1 MKLAT
6 HCYAVTGLYFV
17 PPWNVNAGFVV
28 GSQNTL
34 IVDSGSNSVSAQT
47 IYGYANSIKPEN
59 ELLLINTEKHL
70 DHIGGNG
77 YFSEKGITIYG
88 HSSINRNQNEFS
100 IMLDDIN
107 LGISNTVRR
116 NKREGT
122 IGFNNTIIVNPD
134 KKFDREFE
142 IDLGGICV
150 QVILTP
156 GHTKSNISV
165 FQESEKVV
173 YCGDCILPEF
183 IPNLEE
189 GNVPEWKLWLESLT
203 KIQSLD
209 PEFVVPGHGN
219 VIAGKPNIESEIE
232 RIRQIITTA
241 IKNNRAPTTIL

>member
-1 MKLAT
+1 MKLT
-6 HCYAVTGLYFV
+6 NNCYAVTGLYFV

-28 GSQNTL
+28 GKQNTL
-34 IVDSGSNSVSAQT
+34 IVDSGSNLVSAQT
-47 IYGYANSIKPEN
+47 IYGYANSVRPEN

-77 YFSEKGITIYG
+77 YFSEKGVSIYG

-100 IMLDDIN
+100 VMLDEIN

-116 NKREGT
+116 NNREEE
-122 IGFNNTIIVNPD
+122 IGFKNTIIVNPD
-134 KKFDREFE
+134 KKFDHEFK

-165 FQESEKVV
+165 FQESEKVI

-189 GNVPEWKLWLESLT
+189 GNIPEWKLWLESLI

-209 PEFVVPGHGN
+209 PEIVVPGHGN

-232 RIRQIITTA
+232 RIKHIITTA
-241 IKNNRAPTTIL
+241 IKNNRTPTANL